1 MSSYLP
7 SSSSAAQANAANNG
21 MNTLQRSTVNNAAAD
36 ALRKKMQ
43 QLRDELEQVKD
54 DLERSRKE
62 LEKERHGR
70 ELVRSIGLR
79 CATFHLL
86 FRFIQAETDVSQLTR
101 KLHSFEEQLERTE
114 ERLVQTTTKL
124 DEASHAADE
133 RERFVGLLTVRP
145 HSNLLRSLGQERR
158 SKIN

>member
-70 ELVRSIGLR
+70 ELVSLVDWAPCNVRLVSCLV
-79 CATFHLL
+79 
-86 FRFIQAETDVSQLTR
+86 QAETDVSQLTR

-133 RERFVGLLTVRP
+133 RERFVGLFTVRP
-145 HSNLLRSLGQERR
+145 DSNLLRSLGQERR
-158 SKIN
+158 SRIN